1 LRSSRISGPLDRVS
15 LLYVHSRPAEQRKA
29 TSGVEEKGLAEAAEV
44 ERPGTKLLDNGTLF
58 ARSIKLRL
66 QEDRDKAGTGGRDHC
81 CSNER

>member
-1 LRSSRISGPLDRVS
+1 
-15 LLYVHSRPAEQRKA
+15 
-29 TSGVEEKGLAEAAEV
+29 VEEKGLAEAAEV